1 MPTFLT
7 KNVVLDIFVLE
18 FSKSIAIFE
27 IRTLKHVYL
36 QNFTKKEKCLNLR
49 PKMADLGIFGQVFR
63 KKKLLPNL
71 KTAP

>member
-36 QNFTKKEKCLNLR
+36 QNFTQKEFSKKM
-49 PKMADLGIFGQVFR
+49 PKFATKNG
-63 KKKLLPNL
+63 
-71 KTAP
+71 